1 MAAAELESV
10 RVHGKDFT
18 SLFQLISTP
27 PPTPR
32 FFGGK
37 SRCVG
42 TFDLQNIPLARG
54 MGKKPLLFSEGGKNP
69 ELTIPV
75 GGKLGQ

>member
-27 PPTPR
+27 PHPP
-32 FFGGK
+32 FFLGGK
-37 SRCVG
+37 GRCVG

-54 MGKKPLLFSEGGKNP
+54 MGKIPRLFSEGGKNP